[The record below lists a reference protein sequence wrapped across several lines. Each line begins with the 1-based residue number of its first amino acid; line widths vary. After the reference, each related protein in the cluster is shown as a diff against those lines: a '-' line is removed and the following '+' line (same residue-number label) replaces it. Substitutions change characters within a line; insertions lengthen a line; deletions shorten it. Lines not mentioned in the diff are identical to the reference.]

1 MCFRDVQ
8 EGMVVPRT
16 VVPGS
21 AMGLAVPNTPYGL
34 ADICRG
40 LEPVTLRSRGP
51 LVPTGRCNVGPDLTF
66 FCTRPALEPNG
77 VGAGAGGCTLG

>member
-8 EGMVVPRT
+8 EGT
-16 VVPGS
+16 VVLGS
-21 AMGLAVPNTPYGL
+21 AVGLAALNTLYGVTN
-34 ADICRG
+34 ICRG
-40 LEPVTLRSRGP
+40 LEPVTLQSHGL
-51 LVPTGRCNVGPDLTF
+51 LVPIGRCNVGPDLIF